1 MGRSCMSDNEVITIT
16 VLNLIIIPNEAF
28 ADIEIKVRSDK
39 QVNHF
44 KLRWDMKPGS
54 SLKITE
60 NNLKPDKHLV
70 QIIPRGENE

>member
-1 MGRSCMSDNEVITIT
+1 MNDNEVVTIT
-16 VLNLIIIPNEAF
+16 VINLITIPDETF

-39 QVNHF
+39 QWNHF
-44 KLRWDMKPGS
+44 KMRWDIKPGS